1 MSRIPLPYT
10 QKVLDLFRNPK
21 NLGKLEDANVIA
33 VAGNPAC
40 GDMITFY
47 MKINNQAVIEKISF
61 ESYGCA
67 ANIATASIVTEM
79 IKGLNVKSAWK
90 DVTWK
95 KVTEEVGG
103 LPNVKFHCGILA
115 VGAVKVLGI
124 PCGLIINRSDIG
136 DDQVKKYAAIR
147 EVPILM
153 EIPFDRRIAE
163 AYSRGDVLIE
173 VMPEWKAKFLALYDQ
188 ITEIVAYHKD

>member
-21 NLGKLEDANVIA
+21 NLGKMEDATVIA

-47 MKINNQAVIEKISF
+47 LKINDQEIIEKTSF

-79 IKGLNVKSAWK
+79 IKGLNLESAWK
-90 DVTWK
+90 DMTWK

-103 LPNVKFHCGILA
+103 LPTVKFHCGILA
-115 VGAVKVLGI
+115 VGALK
-124 PCGLIINRSDIG
+124 R
-136 DDQVKKYAAIR
+136 AIR
-147 EVPILM
+147 KYYQQKGATPSWVPQEPTFEEKQAIEEEELAKTLAK
-153 EIPFDRRIAE
+153 RLHVAE
-163 AYSRGDVLIE
+163 E
-173 VMPEWKAKFLALYDQ
+173 K
-188 ITEIVAYHKD
+188 

>member
-1 MSRIPLPYT
+1 MSRIPLPYNP
-10 QKVLDLFRNPK
+10 KVMDLFQHPK
-21 NLGKLEDANVIA
+21 NLGKMEDATVVA

-47 MKINNQAVIEKISF
+47 LKINEQQIIEKATF

-79 IKGLNVKSAWK
+79 IKGLSLESAWK

-103 LPNVKFHCGILA
+103 LPSIKFHCGVLA
-115 VGAVKVLGI
+115 VGALK
-124 PCGLIINRSDIG
+124 R
-136 DDQVKKYAAIR
+136 AIR
-147 EVPILM
+147 MYYEKKGS
-153 EIPFDRRIAE
+153 A
-163 AYSRGDVLIE
+163 
-173 VMPEWKAKFLALYDQ
+173 PEWVPKDHTFEEKQALEEEELAKMLSKRLK
-188 ITEIVAYHKD
+188 TEEEKK

>member
-1 MSRIPLPYT
+1 VSRIPLPYT

-47 MKINNQAVIEKISF
+47 MKINDQEVIEKITF

-115 VGAVKVLGI
+115 VGAVK
-124 PCGLIINRSDIG
+124 R
-136 DDQVKKYAAIR
+136 AIR
-147 EVPILM
+147 KYYKKKGSVPSWLPN
-153 EIPFDRRIAE
+153 EFTFEEKQALE
-163 AYSRGDVLIE
+163 EEELAKKLSKKL
-173 VMPEWKAKFLALYDQ
+173 KAVDEK
-188 ITEIVAYHKD
+188 

>member
-1 MSRIPLPYT
+1 MSRVPLPYNP
-10 QKVLDLFRNPK
+10 KILDLFRNPK
-21 NLGKLEDANVIA
+21 NLGKMEDATVVA

-47 MKINNQAVIEKISF
+47 MKINEQGVIEKISF

-79 IKGLNVKSAWK
+79 IKGISLESAWK

-103 LPNVKFHCGILA
+103 LPSVKFHCGILA
-115 VGAVKVLGI
+115 VGAVK
-124 PCGLIINRSDIG
+124 R
-136 DDQVKKYAAIR
+136 AIR
-147 EVPILM
+147 KYYGQKGIVPSWVPKELTF
-153 EIPFDRRIAE
+153 EEKQALEEEELAE
-163 AYSRGDVLIE
+163 KLSKRL
-173 VMPEWKAKFLALYDQ
+173 K
-188 ITEIVAYHKD
+188 VAEEK

>member
-1 MSRIPLPYT
+1 VSRVPLPYT

-47 MKINNQAVIEKISF
+47 MKINDQDVIEKITF

-79 IKGLNVKSAWK
+79 IKGLSVESAWK

-103 LPNVKFHCGILA
+103 LPSVKFHCGILA
-115 VGAVKVLGI
+115 VGAVK
-124 PCGLIINRSDIG
+124 R
-136 DDQVKKYAAIR
+136 AIR
-147 EVPILM
+147 KYYEQEGSAPSWLPK
-153 EIPFDRRIAE
+153 ELTFEEKQALEEEELAQKLSKR
-163 AYSRGDVLIE
+163 L
-173 VMPEWKAKFLALYDQ
+173 KAADEK
-188 ITEIVAYHKD
+188 

>member
-21 NLGKLEDANVIA
+21 NLGKMEDASVVA

-47 MKINNQAVIEKISF
+47 MKITPEDVIEKATF

-79 IKGLNVKSAWK
+79 IKGLTLRAAWN

-103 LPNVKFHCGILA
+103 LPSVKFHCGILA
-115 VGAVKVLGI
+115 VGAVK
-124 PCGLIINRSDIG
+124 R
-136 DDQVKKYAAIR
+136 AIR
-147 EVPILM
+147 KYCEDKGVSPDWLPK
-153 EIPFDRRIAE
+153 ETTFEEKQALEEEELAKTLSKRLKVAE
-163 AYSRGDVLIE
+163 EKQS
-173 VMPEWKAKFLALYDQ
+173 
-188 ITEIVAYHKD
+188 